1 MESIKFL
8 IVKNCNKESKTENI
22 IILSDMELNIEFPA
36 REVKQAAT
44 DVFEDRFGGDKIDR
58 IMRGVI
64 DGVINKYSR

>member
-1 MESIKFL
+1 M
-8 IVKNCNKESKTENI
+8 
-22 IILSDMELNIEFPA
+22 LSEMELKIEFPA